1 MPPRNLSN
9 VMRGLCRRMTELPRI
24 LLISGLSGSGK
35 SVALN
40 ALEDQ
45 GYYCVDNLPARLL
58 PALAEQVMTEPERYR
73 KLAVGID
80 ARVGLDVLAQLSE
93 DIRELPLVA
102 KLIFLTADSDVLIRR
117 FSETRRRH
125 PLAGPRTLGQAI
137 AEEREALKG
146 LERSAYRVID
156 TSDKNVH
163 DLRRLVWSMVSGAAE
178 PGISS
183 LMLQSFAFKQ
193 GLPRD
198 ADLVFDARCL
208 PNPHWQPD
216 LREATGRDAK
226 VAQYLE
232 NETSVRQFAD
242 DVDQFVR
249 RWLPAWAGE
258 QRSQLMVAIGCTGG
272 KHRSV
277 YLVEQLA
284 GRWQHDGLNVT
295 LHHRELER

>member
-1 MPPRNLSN
+1 
-9 VMRGLCRRMTELPRI
+9 MTEAAHI

-58 PALAEQVMTEPERYR
+58 PALARQVMAEPERYH

-80 ARVGLDVLAQLSE
+80 ARVGLDVLARLSE
-93 DIRELPLVA
+93 DIRKLPLTA
-102 KLIFLTADSDVLIRR
+102 KLIFLTADNDVLIRR

-125 PLAGPRTLGQAI
+125 PLAGPNTLGQAI
-137 AEEREALKG
+137 SEEREALIG
-146 LERSAYRVID
+146 LERSAHRVID
-156 TSDKNVH
+156 TSNKNVH
-163 DLRRLVWSMVSGAAE
+163 DLRRLIWSMVSGASE

-183 LMLQSFAFKQ
+183 LVLESFAFKN
-193 GLPRD
+193 GLPRA

-208 PNPHWQPD
+208 PNPHWQPG
-216 LREATGRDAK
+216 LREATGRDDD
-226 VAQYLE
+226 VVQYLE

-272 KHRSV
+272 QHRSV

-284 GRWQHDGLNVT
+284 KRWQRDGLSVIA
-295 LHHRELER
+295 HHRELES